1 MVFLE
6 AVPDLAVFSNYAQ
19 LENTITSTAINL
31 VLNFRY
37 TSWIFLACKSKKA
50 YDAPIM
56 TFYYTISPIIEVV
69 IIAIMINC
77 ILSFFW
83 NTRSMDLILGLL
95 AFLLIFAASSIFN
108 LPVLHKLMLQIS
120 SVAVI
125 AVLIIFQP
133 ELRVALSKL
142 SLKGKRYKEITEFDK
157 FLDQLATSVYR
168 LSDKKIGALVAI
180 ENEDSLDE
188 FALKAVMLNAN
199 FSSELLESIFTTTT
213 PLHDG
218 AVIIHNL
225 TIIAASVI
233 LPLAEDSAQIWKSM
247 GTRHRAALGVSQL
260 TDALLI
266 VVSEETGKVSIA
278 RDGIM
283 TRGIKIDRFK
293 GIIRSV
299 FNPPLKKTLQSR
311 FNIREWLRK

>member
-1 MVFLE
+1 ME
-6 AVPDLAVFSNYAQ
+6 LASNSRKPY
-19 LENTITSTAINL
+19 NN
-31 VLNFRY
+31 
-37 TSWIFLACKSKKA
+37 K
-50 YDAPIM
+50 IM
-56 TFYYTISPIIEVV
+56 AFYYSISPFIEIV
-69 IIAIMINC
+69 IIAIMINY

-95 AFLLIFAASSIFN
+95 AFLLIFAASSVFN
-108 LPVLHKLMLQIS
+108 LPVLHKLMLEIS

-157 FLDQLATSVYR
+157 FLDQLASSVYR
-168 LSDKKIGALVAI
+168 LSDKKTGALIAL

-199 FSSELLESIFTTTT
+199 FSSELLESIFATTT

-218 AVIIHNL
+218 AVIIHDL
-225 TIIAASVI
+225 TIVAASVI
-233 LPLAEDSAQIWKSM
+233 LPLAEDSSQIARSM
-247 GTRHRAALGVSQL
+247 GTRHRAGLGVSQL

-311 FNIREWLRK
+311 FNFKEWLRK